1 MCMALK
7 NSLKLTDHQ
16 QPPVQIQN
24 NSSQFCNL
32 NPHGQQKQNQS
43 NNYSMEFD
51 QHQQP
56 PVQKQTTT

>member
-1 MCMALK
+1 MCMTLK
-7 NSLKLTDHQ
+7 NPLKLKDQ

-32 NPHGQQKQNQS
+32 NPHGQQNQS